1 MIQAQNSPTHRLFR
15 IIEENH
21 RGRPVGIYSICS
33 ANRFVLEAGM
43 TQAKRDDG
51 LFLVEST
58 SNQVNQ
64 FGGYTGQTPAQ
75 FAATVRELARSMEFP
90 PDNIVFGGDH
100 LGPQV
105 WRKESASSA
114 MENACTLVRDC
125 VLAGYT
131 KIHLDASMHLAG
143 DPGDSHKP
151 LADEIVSERAATLC
165 LVAEQAHKS
174 LGSDSPA
181 PLYVIGTEV
190 PIPGGEQ
197 LGTEA
202 PRVTEVT
209 GLEQTLRLTK
219 QSFYSRGLHAAWER
233 VIAIVVQPGVEFG
246 NNSVFAYHH
255 LNAVPLARFIEQSW
269 HGVYE
274 AHSTDY
280 QSRLALRDMVKDH
293 FAILKVGPWLTYAF
307 REAVFALAAIEEEWL
322 GARYGNQTSR
332 VREELERAMLL
343 DPSHWRS
350 YYQGDERELA
360 FSRKYSY
367 SDRSRYYWPLASV
380 EDSLKTLVNNLRAHP
395 VPHSLL
401 SQYLPKQSDAVEE
414 GTLLNDPVALIRH
427 HILQVLAKY
436 SFACGMQAQQ

>member
-1 MIQAQNSPTHRLFR
+1 MIQVQNNPTHRLFR

-43 TQAKRDDG
+43 AQARQDAG
-51 LFLVEST
+51 LLLVEST

-64 FGGYTGQTPAQ
+64 FGGYTGQTPGQ
-75 FAATVRELARSMEFP
+75 FAAVVHELALSVGFP
-90 PDNIVFGGDH
+90 PDDIIFGGDH

-105 WRKESASSA
+105 WRNEGARSA
-114 MENACTLVRDC
+114 MEKACTLVNDC

-131 KIHLDASMHLAG
+131 KIHLDASMHLEG
-143 DPGDSHKP
+143 DPGSSHKP

-165 LVAEQAHKS
+165 LAAEQAYRS
-174 LGSDSPA
+174 LSSDTPA

-202 PRVTEVT
+202 PQVTAVAGVER
-209 GLEQTLRLTK
+209 TLRLTK
-219 QSFYSRGLHAAWER
+219 ESFYSRGLHAAWDR
-233 VIAIVVQPGVEFG
+233 VIAVVVQPGVEFG
-246 NNSVFAYHH
+246 DNSVFAYNHAT
-255 LNAVPLARFIEQSW
+255 AVPLARFIEESW

-280 QSRLALRDMVKDH
+280 QSRSALREMVKDH

-307 REAVFALAAIEEEWL
+307 REAVFALASIEDEWL
-322 GARYGNQTSR
+322 GGGREIRTSR
-332 VREELERAMLL
+332 VREELESAMLR
-343 DPSHWRS
+343 DPSHWKS
-350 YYQGDERELA
+350 YYQGDNRTLS

-367 SDRSRYYWPLASV
+367 SDRSRYYWPQAQVAASL
-380 EDSLKTLVNNLRAHP
+380 ERLVCNLRAHP
-395 VPHSLL
+395 VPRSLL

-414 GTLLNDPVALIRH
+414 GVIENDPVALIRH
-427 HILQVLAKY
+427 KILEVLAKY
-436 SFACGMQAQQ
+436 SFACGMQVER